1 MSKTVVLID
10 DDEDDLEFLK
20 ETLESIDASLCC
32 ICFSSPVEALQ
43 AISNRLIVV
52 PHFVFTDINMPRMK
66 GDEVVQ
72 ELRKRQEYNETVIA
86 VASTSMPDDVSEN
99 LKNMGANY
107 TFKKPN
113 SASVLQRMVKT
124 VLMHQRPKVVTE
136 IIRSLA

>member
-43 AISNRLIVV
+43 AISNRMIAI
-52 PHFVFTDINMPRMK
+52 PSFVFTDVNMPRMR
-66 GDEVVQ
+66 GEEVVQ
-72 ELRKRQEYNETVIA
+72 ELRKRQEYNKTIITVS
-86 VASTSMPDDVSEN
+86 STSMPEDVSKN

-107 TFKKPN
+107 TFKKP
-113 SASVLQRMVKT
+113 SSLSMLQRMVEPIL
-124 VLMHQRPKVVTE
+124 VHQSPSQVTE
-136 IIRSLA
+136 IIKSLA